1 MIYRRLFIPNTAIF
15 LTIVTNNRDHILL
28 KNIDLIKDSFFNT
41 IKFYKFFLIAYT
53 IQSNHIHCVIKP
65 KNISEYPNIVKSFKY
80 SFTKKYKQQNPNC
93 LKVWQNRFWEHTIRD
108 ENDMNIHLDYIHY
121 NSTKHNNIA
130 PKNWQYSSF
139 KKFVKLG
146 YYDENWCNLEDINHI
161 KNLNFE

>member
-1 MIYRRLFIPNTAIF
+1 
-15 LTIVTNNRDHILL
+15 
-28 KNIDLIKDSFFNT
+28 
-41 IKFYKFFLIAYT
+41 
-53 IQSNHIHCVIKP
+53 
-65 KNISEYPNIVKSFKY
+65 
-80 SFTKKYKQQNPNC
+80 
-93 LKVWQNRFWEHTIRD
+93 
-108 ENDMNIHLDYIHY
+108 MNIHLDYIHY